1 MRPQVAGCVLSSM
14 SHGRQTIAA
23 RCDMMNGEDADC
35 FAHPA
40 GQRAAPR
47 LTSADKLEQAPA
59 ELANWARVY
68 QFRAQK

>member
-1 MRPQVAGCVLSSM
+1 
-14 SHGRQTIAA
+14 
-23 RCDMMNGEDADC
+23 MMNGEDADC